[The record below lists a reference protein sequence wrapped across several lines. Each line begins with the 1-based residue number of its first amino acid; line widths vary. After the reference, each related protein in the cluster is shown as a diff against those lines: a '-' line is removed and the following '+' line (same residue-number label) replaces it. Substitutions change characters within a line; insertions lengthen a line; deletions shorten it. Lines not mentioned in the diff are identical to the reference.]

1 MDLAGVFTALVT
13 PFKNGKVDE
22 DALKDLIGFQLK
34 GDVDGLVPCGTTG
47 EAPTL
52 SYEEHERVIE
62 LTVKYAGGSVPVI
75 AGTGSNSTKEAIE
88 LTEGAKRLGADACL
102 LTTPYYNKPTQEGLY
117 RHYKE
122 IAEAVDI
129 SLVLYN
135 IPGRTGINMAP
146 ETIKRVAEIPNIVGI
161 KEASGS
167 LVQVSEIYRLTGGRF
182 TIFSGDDNIFLPM
195 MSVGAVG
202 VISVISNIMPKELK
216 ELYRA
221 FAEEEDIKKAR
232 DLHTRLMPLF
242 QGMFIETNPIPV
254 KEALYYMGM
263 IEKEFRLPLC
273 PLSDANSRYLKGLLK
288 VYGLLRRE

>member
-1 MDLAGVFTALVT
+1 MDLKGVFTALVT

-22 DALKDLIGFQLK
+22 DALKGLIEFQLK
-34 GDVDGLVPCGTTG
+34 EGVDGLVPCGTTG

-62 LTVKYAGGSVPVI
+62 LTVKYANGSVPVI

-88 LTEGAKRLGADACL
+88 LTESAKRLGADMCL

-117 RHYKE
+117 LHYKE
-122 IAEAVDI
+122 IAETVDVP
-129 SLVLYN
+129 LVLYN

-146 ETIKRVAEIPNIVGI
+146 ETIRRVAEIPNIVGI

-167 LVQVSEIYRLTGGRF
+167 LVQVSEIYRLTGGNF
-182 TIFSGDDNIFLPM
+182 TILSGDDNIFLPM

-202 VISVISNIMPKELK
+202 VISVVSNIMPKELK
-216 ELYRA
+216 GLYRA
-221 FAEEEDIKKAR
+221 FLEKKDIEKAR

-254 KEALYYMGM
+254 KEALHYMGM

-273 PLSDANSRYLKGLLK
+273 PLSDANSKYLKGLLK
-288 VYGLLRRE
+288 EKGLLRRE